1 MIIGLA
7 GVARSGKDSFYNFC
21 KNINFN
27 NRPNQSIAFAGCLKE
42 ELDYFLLRNFNISS
56 FTEDLKE
63 KEVIRPMLVSYGMA
77 KRQIS
82 NGRYWID
89 QVFKK
94 INDQEEENFF
104 ITDVRFPNEIS
115 EIKKSKG
122 FCIHIEREGVGPINS
137 EELTN
142 DPIVKEE
149 CDYHFN
155 WPNFSEEEFTNGI
168 ASSMVSDFLHKQF
181 LKQQTIP

>member
-21 KNINFN
+21 KSINFN
-27 NRPNQSIAFAGCLKE
+27 NLPNQNIAFAGCLKE
-42 ELDYFLLRNFNISS
+42 ELDEFLLGNFNISS

-77 KRQIS
+77 KRKIS

-94 INDQEEENFF
+94 INKQEEKNFF
-104 ITDVRFPNEIS
+104 ITDVRFPNEVS

-122 FCIHIEREGVGPINS
+122 ICIHIERKGVGPINS
-137 EELTN
+137 EEFTN

-155 WPNFSEEEFTNGI
+155 WPNFSEEEFSNGV
-168 ASSMVSDFLHKQF
+168 ASSMVSDFLDKHF
-181 LKQQTIP
+181 